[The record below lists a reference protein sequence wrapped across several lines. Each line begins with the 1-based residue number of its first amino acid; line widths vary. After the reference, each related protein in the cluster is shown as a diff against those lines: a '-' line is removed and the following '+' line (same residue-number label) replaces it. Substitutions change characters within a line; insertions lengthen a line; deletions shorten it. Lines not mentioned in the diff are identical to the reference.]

1 MSAFNKYT
9 EIVYLIKKSAELADE
24 YFNINSIFSG
34 TLEVKNHIIVYNISN
49 FYKQENKNLVSI
61 LYSLISYN

>member
-24 YFNINSIFSG
+24 YFNINS
-34 TLEVKNHIIVYNISN
+34 N